1 MKNITIT
8 LDNETAAL
16 ARRHA
21 AEKDMSLSRF
31 VGEVLSRHLHESSEY
46 DRAMRQFLSR
56 KPVKLK
62 GRGEG
67 YPSREEAHERT
78 GLR

>member
-8 LDNETAAL
+8 LDTETAAL
-16 ARRHA
+16 ARKHA

-31 VGEVLSRHLHESSEY
+31 VGEVLGRHLHESSEY
-46 DRAMRQFLSR
+46 DLAMRQFLSR

-62 GRGEG
+62 APGET
-67 YPSREEAHERT
+67 YPSRDEAHERT
-78 GLR
+78 RLR